1 MPASVGAPHV
11 CMSEHVWNTTY
22 GLEDAVTIGEEL
34 TGELVGLSR
43 QKHSTSIG
51 THNLGMYGPSIA
63 QLALLI
69 ALLDGATGQ
78 HIGHVLGTCVST
90 GSDTVSHLRRSRW
103 PTPAAMTHELW
114 CDFREFPGSLP
125 HATADGRGGEFCTSE
140 ELAELLQYVDV
151 AEPDVL
157 PPPPSNLCLL
167 AAPAWVAKTL
177 LWRRLP
183 WQLAAGCRAR
193 GRNCGQRARCAV

>member
-63 QLALLI
+63 HLALLI

-78 HIGHVLGTCVST
+78 YIGHV
-90 GSDTVSHLRRSRW
+90 
-103 PTPAAMTHELW
+103 
-114 CDFREFPGSLP
+114 PGMRM
-125 HATADGRGGEFCTSE
+125 DGQRQS
-140 ELAELLQYVDV
+140 V
-151 AEPDVL
+151 
-157 PPPPSNLCLL
+157 
-167 AAPAWVAKTL
+167 APASIPMAH
-177 LWRRLP
+177 P
-183 WQLAAGCRAR
+183 GCHDA
-193 GRNCGQRARCAV
+193 

>member
-1 MPASVGAPHV
+1 M

-63 QLALLI
+63 HLALLI

-103 PTPAAMTHELW
+103 PTPAAMSSGATSGSFPILCLTAPPMVAAASFAPQRSWLSCCSMWTSLSLMCCPPHQAISACWLLP
-114 CDFREFPGSLP
+114 PGSP
-125 HATADGRGGEFCTSE
+125 KHSCGDGYPGSW
-140 ELAELLQYVDV
+140 LQAAVPV
-151 AEPDVL
+151 AEIVDNVR
-157 PPPPSNLCLL
+157 
-167 AAPAWVAKTL
+167 VAQSETAL
-177 LWRRLP
+177 N
-183 WQLAAGCRAR
+183 R
-193 GRNCGQRARCAV
+193 GT